1 MTIPEHCL
9 LFNYP
14 ISSESSS
21 IKTICGGK
29 KIIRSDDT
37 KEAFLAFDKDEIEY
51 EKMMLTQFKES
62 EIFNQSSI
70 HFRLWI
76 EQRIK
81 VIENFISEYYN
92 NA

>member
-1 MTIPEHCL
+1 M
-9 LFNYP
+9 
-14 ISSESSS
+14 
-21 IKTICGGK
+21 K
-29 KIIRSDDT
+29 KIALIGAGGINSWSALYLREMIDT
-37 KEAFLAFDKDEIEY
+37 FYQDEMVTVKIFDKDEIEY